1 MGNVL
6 LARILEYF
14 NGTLFLDDNYRF
26 CVFFIENY
34 IDFYKMTLEE
44 VVEKSKISQEAILN
58 FLKHLGFDDYASF
71 QDQLYADV
79 ILIQDQIRSRML
91 GLKMDDLFKQIHL
104 CDDQDKFI
112 CDLDHICHDISASK
126 RVVIIGAL
134 YPISIAVEFQTDL
147 ITFGKPV
154 FQYHSFDNQ
163 LILNKDDYVIF
174 VSATG
179 RAYDAFMEQHQ
190 GFEINRSQFL
200 LITQNKKYKSQIG
213 EERVIYVASSRYDSI
228 DFNYRLM
235 SIFDIM
241 RVTYYKKY
249 HFI

>member
-79 ILIQDQIRSRML
+79 ILRQDQIRSRML

-104 CDDQDKFI
+104 CDDQDK
-112 CDLDHICHDISASK
+112 
-126 RVVIIGAL
+126 
-134 YPISIAVEFQTDL
+134 
-147 ITFGKPV
+147 
-154 FQYHSFDNQ
+154 
-163 LILNKDDYVIF
+163 
-174 VSATG
+174 
-179 RAYDAFMEQHQ
+179 
-190 GFEINRSQFL
+190 
-200 LITQNKKYKSQIG
+200 
-213 EERVIYVASSRYDSI
+213 
-228 DFNYRLM
+228 
-235 SIFDIM
+235 
-241 RVTYYKKY
+241 
-249 HFI
+249 

>member
-44 VVEKSKISQEAILN
+44 VVEKSKISKEAILN
-58 FLKHLGFDDYASF
+58 FLSHLGFDDYASF
-71 QDQLYADV
+71 QDKLYADV
-79 ILIQDQIRSRML
+79 ILRQDQIRSRML
-91 GLKMDDLFKQIHL
+91 GLKMDDLFKQVHL
-104 CDDQDKFI
+104 CDDKEKFI
-112 CDLDHICHDISASK
+112 EDLDHICHDISTSK

-154 FQYHSFDNQ
+154 FQYHSFDTQ
-163 LILNKDDYVIF
+163 LDLNKDDYVIF
-174 VSATG
+174 VSDT
-179 RAYDAFMEQHQ
+179 
-190 GFEINRSQFL
+190 
-200 LITQNKKYKSQIG
+200 
-213 EERVIYVASSRYDSI
+213 
-228 DFNYRLM
+228 
-235 SIFDIM
+235 
-241 RVTYYKKY
+241 
-249 HFI
+249 

>member
-1 MGNVL
+1 
-6 LARILEYF
+6 
-14 NGTLFLDDNYRF
+14 
-26 CVFFIENY
+26 
-34 IDFYKMTLEE
+34 MTLEE

-79 ILIQDQIRSRML
+79 ILRQDQIRSRML

-112 CDLDHICHDISASK
+112 CDLDHICHDISTSK

-163 LILNKDDYVIF
+163 LILNKDDYVILF
-174 VSATG
+174 QQQEELMMRLWSNIKVLILIVHNS
-179 RAYDAFMEQHQ
+179 Y
-190 GFEINRSQFL
+190 L
-200 LITQNKKYKSQIG
+200 LPKIKSIK
-213 EERVIYVASSRYDSI
+213 VKLAKNV
-228 DFNYRLM
+228 
-235 SIFDIM
+235 
-241 RVTYYKKY
+241 
-249 HFI
+249 

>member
-79 ILIQDQIRSRML
+79 ILRQDQIRSRML
-91 GLKMDDLFKQIHL
+91 GLKMEMCI
-104 CDDQDKFI
+104 
-112 CDLDHICHDISASK
+112 
-126 RVVIIGAL
+126 
-134 YPISIAVEFQTDL
+134 TD
-147 ITFGKPV
+147 
-154 FQYHSFDNQ
+154 
-163 LILNKDDYVIF
+163 
-174 VSATG
+174 
-179 RAYDAFMEQHQ
+179 R
-190 GFEINRSQFL
+190 L
-200 LITQNKKYKSQIG
+200 LIKKK
-213 EERVIYVASSRYDSI
+213 
-228 DFNYRLM
+228 
-235 SIFDIM
+235 
-241 RVTYYKKY
+241 
-249 HFI
+249 